1 MCWMAFLVVEVFV
14 IEKSSKKIACR
25 LLIENLQ
32 LKKKTKKNTKKTN
45 RLYKIIMT
53 VAGSAIKL
61 FTLCEV
67 YIFITGLHFKKHK
80 ICMIMLLYFWHLI
93 MCSK

>member
-14 IEKSSKKIACR
+14 KEKSSKKIACR

-32 LKKKTKKNTKKTN
+32 LKKINKKKKTN